1 MKFGRMT
8 RSVVVGA
15 IVAGFGVGAI
25 GVAGAS
31 TPAAAKEKSL
41 PAAQLNIVA
50 YSTPTAAFASLISAF
65 QATTA
70 GKNITFTQ
78 SFGASGDQ
86 TRAII
91 AGQKADI
98 VDLSLQ
104 PDMQKLVD
112 AGIVA
117 PTWNQN
123 KYKGFVTD
131 SVAVIATR
139 SGNPKK
145 LKDWTDLTKSGVET
159 ITPNPFTSGAAK
171 WNILSAYGAQSNL
184 GKNEQAGLDYLTK
197 LFKQVPVQDTSGR
210 AALTT
215 FTSGKGDALITYENE
230 AILAKN
236 AGQPVDYTIPTK
248 TMLIQNPIAVT
259 KNTQEP
265 QAGQGVPR
273 LPLLEAGRADLGR
286 ERLPPGERPDPVGE
300 AVQDPDGPVHHR
312 RPRRLADHRQGVLRP
327 DGRQVHGDR
336 EEPRGGDIQVAV
348 RGAAAHRRCL
358 TA

>member
-1 MKFGRMT
+1 MKFGRIALSAAAGAM
-8 RSVVVGA
+8 VVALGL
-15 IVAGFGVGAI
+15 GSI
-25 GVAGAS
+25 GVAGAA
-31 TPAAAKEKSL
+31 TPKAKSL

-50 YSTPTAAFASLISAF
+50 YSTPTQAFASLIAAF

-78 SFGASGDQ
+78 SYGASGDQ
-86 TRAII
+86 TRAVI
-91 AGQKADI
+91 AGQKADL
-98 VDLSLQ
+98 VDLSLE
-104 PDMQKLVD
+104 PDMTKLVT

-117 PTWNQN
+117 PTWNKNQYN
-123 KYKGFVTD
+123 GFVTD

-171 WNILSAYGAQSNL
+171 WNILSAYGAESDL
-184 GKNEQAGLDYLTK
+184 GKNQQAGLDYLTK

-236 AGQPVDYTIPTK
+236 AGQPVAYTIPTK
-248 TMLIQNPIAVT
+248 TLLIQNPVAVT
-259 KNTQEP
+259 KNSEHP
-265 QAGQGVPR
+265 KQAKAFLDFLYSKRAAQIWADNGYRPVSDPTLTKSQFKTPTGLFTIDALGGWPTIDPKFFDPSTGVFTAI
-273 LPLLEAGRADLGR
+273 EKNLG
-286 ERLPPGERPDPVGE
+286 
-300 AVQDPDGPVHHR
+300 
-312 RPRRLADHRQGVLRP
+312 
-327 DGRQVHGDR
+327 
-336 EEPRGGDIQVAV
+336 VA
-348 RGAAAHRRCL
+348 
-358 TA
+358 TSK

>member
-1 MKFGRMT
+1 MKFGRMA

-70 GKNITFTQ
+70 GKNIKFTQ
-78 SFGASGDQ
+78 SYGASGDQ
-86 TRAII
+86 SRAVV

-98 VDLSLQ
+98 VEFSLE

-123 KYKGFVTD
+123 QYKGIVTD
-131 SVAVIATR
+131 SVAVIAAR
-139 SGNPKK
+139 KGNPKNI
-145 LKDWTDLTKSGVET
+145 KDWDDLTKPGVEV
-159 ITPNPFTSGAAK
+159 ITPNPFTSGAAQVEHPGGLRRPVEPRQERAGRTRLPHRAVQARAGAGHQRPRGAADVHRRQGRRADHVRERGDLRQEERAGDRLHDPDQT
-171 WNILSAYGAQSNL
+171 ILIEN
-184 GKNEQAGLDYLTK
+184 
-197 LFKQVPVQDTSGR
+197 PV
-210 AALTT
+210 
-215 FTSGKGDALITYENE
+215 
-230 AILAKN
+230 
-236 AGQPVDYTIPTK
+236 
-248 TMLIQNPIAVT
+248 AVT
-259 KNTQEP
+259 KNSDEP

-273 LPLLEAGRADLGR
+273 LPLLEAGRADLRR

-300 AVQDPDGPVHHR
+300 AVPDPAGLFTIDDLGGWPTIDKAFFD
-312 RPRRLADHRQGVLRP
+312 PTAGKFTAIEKSLGV
-327 DGRQVHGDR
+327 
-336 EEPRGGDIQVAV
+336 A
-348 RGAAAHRRCL
+348 
-358 TA
+358 TSK

>member
-1 MKFGRMT
+1 MKFGRMA
-8 RSVVVGA
+8 RSVVVGT

-31 TPAAAKEKSL
+31 TPRAAKEKSL

-139 SGNPKK
+139 SGNPKS
-145 LKDWTDLTKSGVET
+145 LKQWTDLTKSGVET

-184 GKNEQAGLDYLTK
+184 GKNEQGGLDYLTA

-248 TMLIQNPIAVT
+248 TLLIQNPVAVT
-259 KNTQEP
+259 KNSANP
-265 QAGQGVPR
+265 KQAKAFLDFLYSPR
-273 LPLLEAGRADLGR
+273 AAQIWAENGYRPVSDPALSAKQFKTPTGLFTIDDLGGW
-286 ERLPPGERPDPVGE
+286 PTIDKAFFDPTAGKFTAIE
-300 AVQDPDGPVHHR
+300 KN
-312 RPRRLADHRQGVLRP
+312 LGV
-327 DGRQVHGDR
+327 
-336 EEPRGGDIQVAV
+336 A
-348 RGAAAHRRCL
+348 
-358 TA
+358 TSK

>member
-1 MKFGRMT
+1 MKLGRVA
-8 RSVVVGA
+8 RSAAVGA
-15 IVAGFGVGAI
+15 IVVGLGVSSI

-31 TPAAAKEKSL
+31 VPKAKKDQAL
-41 PAAQLNIVA
+41 PAAELNIVA
-50 YSTPTAAFASLISAF
+50 YSTPTQAFASLIAAF
-65 QATTA
+65 QATPQ

-78 SFGASGDQ
+78 SYGASGDQ
-86 TRAII
+86 TRAVI
-91 AGQKADI
+91 AGQKADL

-139 SGNPKK
+139 QGNPKG
-145 LKDWTDLTKSGVET
+145 LKDWSDLTKSGVET

-171 WNILSAYGAQSNL
+171 WNILAAYGATSNL

-215 FTSGKGDALITYENE
+215 FTSGKGDALLTYENE

-236 AGQPVDYTIPTK
+236 AGQPVAYTIPNK
-248 TMLIQNPIAVT
+248 TLLIQNPAAVT
-259 KNTQEP
+259 KNSAHP
-265 QAGQGVPR
+265 KQAKAFLDFLYSPR
-273 LPLLEAGRADLGR
+273 AAQIWADNGYRPVSDPALSAKQFKSPKGLFTIDDLGGW
-286 ERLPPGERPDPVGE
+286 PTIDKAFFDPTAGKFTAIE
-300 AVQDPDGPVHHR
+300 KN
-312 RPRRLADHRQGVLRP
+312 LGVS
-327 DGRQVHGDR
+327 
-336 EEPRGGDIQVAV
+336 
-348 RGAAAHRRCL
+348 
-358 TA
+358 TSK

>member
-1 MKFGRMT
+1 MPGGDMKFGRIGL
-8 RSVVVGA
+8 SVLVGTIA
-15 IVAGFGVGAI
+15 VGLGVSSI

-31 TPAAAKEKSL
+31 TPKAKSL

-123 KYKGFVTD
+123 KYNGFVTD

-145 LKDWTDLTKSGVET
+145 LKDWNDLTKSGVET

-171 WNILSAYGAQSNL
+171 WNILSVYGAQSDL
-184 GKNEQAGLDYLTK
+184 GKNEQAGLDFLTK

-236 AGQPVDYTIPTK
+236 AGQPVDYTIPDK
-248 TMLIQNPIAVT
+248 TLLIENPVAVT
-259 KNTQEP
+259 KNSANP
-265 QAGQGVPR
+265 KQAKAFLDFLYSKRAAQIWAENGYRPVSDPALTKKQFKTPTGLFTIAALGGWPTIDKAFFDPTAGKFTAIEKSLGVS
-273 LPLLEAGRADLGR
+273 
-286 ERLPPGERPDPVGE
+286 
-300 AVQDPDGPVHHR
+300 
-312 RPRRLADHRQGVLRP
+312 
-327 DGRQVHGDR
+327 
-336 EEPRGGDIQVAV
+336 
-348 RGAAAHRRCL
+348 
-358 TA
+358 TSK